1 MAKLH
6 VTAHDPFQA
15 PTIILDQ
22 LNQIAILH
30 NTLDISIDEARIRR
44 QAETILCSFAWFEKN
59 RNFNLMLMGSRR
71 LDPPYKNR

>member
-44 QAETILCSFAWFEKN
+44 QAEAILCSFA
-59 RNFNLMLMGSRR
+59 
-71 LDPPYKNR
+71 